1 MVYGL
6 WAVSTGLALAGG
18 WACYYQLRQRDRH
31 IDSLLRILQSIPEQ
45 TEVEAQALGL
55 CQTCAAETGAQG
67 VSLYLQPGGEESG
80 FRRAAQTGLSAEATG
95 PGVVKD
101 LLEQAYRNSEPTEAS
116 HGGRFIMAVPVWSG
130 HEGGGALLLFW
141 DELAPPGA
149 AQRGLIDVVA
159 TAASVLAP
167 RFYGQGALAEAQAEI
182 ERLQAQARAEIQ
194 TLQAELGE
202 ESHLASVGRLA
213 AGVAH
218 ELNTPLGA
226 VLAMVSSLLRK
237 EDSADKAKRMNIVKE
252 AVEKCKAI
260 IQKLLVYSR
269 APVETEQGLTF
280 SRFVRSET
288 DLNKVIENTVELLR
302 ESFAQDEIAIE
313 TDLSPLPT
321 FRANSTQWSHVFNN
335 LLVNARDALR
345 NTGVNRPTIKIR
357 SGCHDDMIK
366 VEVSDNGPG
375 IPKDI
380 RARIFE
386 PFFTTKDVGHGTGL
400 GLAICK
406 EVVRKHQG
414 NVSIGES
421 EEGGAKFTIELK
433 APVAE
438 EART

>member
-1 MVYGL
+1 MV
-6 WAVSTGLALAGG
+6 T
-18 WACYYQLRQRDRH
+18 
-31 IDSLLRILQSIPEQ
+31 
-45 TEVEAQALGL
+45 
-55 CQTCAAETGAQG
+55 
-67 VSLYLQPGGEESG
+67 
-80 FRRAAQTGLSAEATG
+80 
-95 PGVVKD
+95 
-101 LLEQAYRNSEPTEAS
+101 
-116 HGGRFIMAVPVWSG
+116 
-130 HEGGGALLLFW
+130 
-141 DELAPPGA
+141 
-149 AQRGLIDVVA
+149 
-159 TAASVLAP
+159 
-167 RFYGQGALAEAQAEI
+167 
-182 ERLQAQARAEIQ
+182 
-194 TLQAELGE
+194 
-202 ESHLASVGRLA
+202 
-213 AGVAH
+213 
-218 ELNTPLGA
+218 
-226 VLAMVSSLLRK
+226 SLLRK

-313 TDLSPLPT
+313 TDLSPLPS

-345 NTGVNRPTIKIR
+345 NAGVARPTIKIH
-357 SGCHDDMIK
+357 SSCQDDMMR

-414 NVSIGES
+414 NVTIGES
-421 EEGGAKFTIELK
+421 DEGGAKFTIELK